1 MGSLNMK
8 RIFMF
13 LAFTLLLNHGV
24 LGESEEEEDED
35 DHDDEEYEDDEE
47 EEEEH
52 DDEHDDGDD
61 DDDEEYSD
69 EEYSDEEE
77 EEEEHRDE
85 VIRQRPPTLEEARA
99 WWKRMPADARKKI
112 AQEEYIKNEADK
124 RFQIYLRALIN
135 EAEKIG

>member
-24 LGESEEEEDED
+24 LGESEEDEDED

-47 EEEEH
+47 EEEEDH
-52 DDEHDDGDD
+52 DDEHDDDD

-77 EEEEHRDE
+77 EEHRDE
-85 VIRQRPPTLEEARA
+85 DIRQRPPTLEEARA

>member
-47 EEEEH
+47 EEEEDH
-52 DDEHDDGDD
+52 DDEHDDDDD

-77 EEEEHRDE
+77 DRDE
-85 VIRQRPPTLEEARA
+85 DIRQRPPTLEEARA